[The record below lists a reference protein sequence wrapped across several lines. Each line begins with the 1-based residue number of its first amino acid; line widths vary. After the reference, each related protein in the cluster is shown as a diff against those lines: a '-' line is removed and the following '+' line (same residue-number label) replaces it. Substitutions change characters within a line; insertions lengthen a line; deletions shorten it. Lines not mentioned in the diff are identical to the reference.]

1 MIPKAMR
8 EQNVQKFNKLLPT
21 ILFALNVLNR
31 IHINFL
37 RIDGKDISIEKP
49 PSVKIE
55 TGLEMYATFCLN
67 SYHGIITSIYPPEIT
82 IVVSHM
88 L

>member
-8 EQNVQKFNKLLPT
+8 EQNVQKVNKLLSI
-21 ILFALNVLNR
+21 ILFAFNVFIIIR
-31 IHINFL
+31 INFL
-37 RIDGKDISIEKP
+37 KIDCKDISIEKP
-49 PSVKIE
+49 PSMKIE
-55 TGLEMYATFCLN
+55 TELEMYATFCLN

>member
-1 MIPKAMR
+1 MFLT
-8 EQNVQKFNKLLPT
+8 EYT
-21 ILFALNVLNR
+21 
-31 IHINFL
+31 FL

-49 PSVKIE
+49 PSMKIE
-55 TGLEMYATFCLN
+55 TELEMYATFCLN

>member
-1 MIPKAMR
+1 MITKVMR
-8 EQNVQKFNKLLPT
+8 PT
-21 ILFALNVLNR
+21 NCCQLYYLHLIFFIIIR
-31 IHINFL
+31 INFL
-37 RIDGKDISIEKP
+37 KIDCKDISIEKP
-49 PSVKIE
+49 PSMKIE
-55 TGLEMYATFCLN
+55 TELEMYATFCLN